1 MASLCCQD
9 TGTAHQYFQFTQAEL
24 MTAFPVVP
32 ELVSPPG
39 VWVDFDRPSGR
50 VLDMNRTVFERAAQA
65 VEWPRLLELLSEHA
79 QSTIGVA
86 RCRALPLSSEL
97 ASVLMRQQETTEMVG
112 LLEGNDPVPA
122 LSFPDIRE
130 QLTRSKKGGVLEAGE
145 LRDCATVLTLMAE
158 VERYAASHQDRIQTL
173 VRTMEPLR
181 VTKSLQGVLKA
192 IEGAIQSDG
201 SMKDTASPE
210 LRRLTHHA
218 LELKHEMRQRLE
230 QILHSRRYEEVL
242 QESYFAQREG
252 RYVVPVKADMR
263 GRIPGIVH
271 DVSASGATVF
281 LEPRELVELNNSI
294 KVADLEVEREVQR
307 ILQELTGLVASK
319 AEAISQGIE
328 VLAECDVIRAK
339 AELSRRL
346 KCSPVV
352 LNEKGRIMLKQARHP
367 LLLIAKEHVLANDIH
382 MDETVRVLVI
392 SGPNTGGKTVT
403 LKIVGL
409 FALMVRAG
417 LHLPCA
423 PESEMAIFTDLH
435 ADIGDAQDLARDLSS
450 FSAHMTQMI
459 HLLSESATG
468 PTSSAP
474 NVQRSLVLLDEPVTS
489 TDPHEGAALAEAL
502 LCRLAELN
510 MKVVATTHYGALKE
524 LAQTSPGFAN
534 ASVEFDVER
543 LAPTYRLFMGIPGG
557 SSALEIAGRLGMDE
571 AVLSDARRRL
581 RSEDRRLENLMADLQ
596 LKQRQLAED
605 TERAQRAKEEAEQAA
620 AEAKGLQ
627 ARMEQ
632 AELVARKGLRKKIGE
647 QFQRARAEVQATV
660 DAVKRE
666 QKLIKAKE
674 TKQRLHELETQVR
687 QELTPSNKV
696 IPFEQLG
703 VGDTVE
709 IAGLGM
715 TGSLLESPQGKK
727 RVRVKVGEGE
737 VLATVSNLIGLAR
750 EPSSAPPPA
759 APSESARRFLTGGGL
774 GLDEQ
779 TVVDVRG
786 QAVDEAL
793 DQVVAALDRTTLSG
807 TPYLRIIHGYGT
819 GRLKSALRE
828 YLKGS
833 PYVVEFRQG
842 DRAEGG
848 DGVTVVKLR

>member
-1 MASLCCQD
+1 M
-9 TGTAHQYFQFTQAEL
+9 HQAVCEQ
-24 MTAFPVVP
+24 
-32 ELVSPPG
+32 
-39 VWVDFDRPSGR
+39 
-50 VLDMNRTVFERAAQA
+50 AAQA
-65 VEWPRLLELLSEHA
+65 VEWPRLLAFLSQQA
-79 QSTIGVA
+79 QSAIGVA
-86 RCRALPLSSEL
+86 RCRILSLSTEL
-97 ASVLMRQQETTEMVG
+97 VGVSLRQQETTEMVS
-112 LLEGNDPVPA
+112 LLEGSDPVPT

-145 LRDCATVLTLMAE
+145 LRDCAIILALMADI
-158 VERYAASHQDRIQTL
+158 ERYAVSHRDEIHAL
-173 VRTMEPLR
+173 ARTVEPLQ
-181 VTKSLQGVLKA
+181 VSKSLQGILKA

-218 LELKHEMRQRLE
+218 GELKHAMRQKLE

-271 DVSASGATVF
+271 DISASGATVF

-294 KVADLEVEREVQR
+294 KMADLEVEREVQR
-307 ILQELTGLVASK
+307 ILRELTSLVAGK
-319 AEAISQGIE
+319 ADAISQGIE
-328 VLAECDVIRAK
+328 VLAEWDVIRAK
-339 AELSRRL
+339 AEVSRRL
-346 KCSPVV
+346 KCSPVL
-352 LNEKGRIMLKQARHP
+352 LNETGRIMLKRARHP
-367 LLLIAKEHVLANDIH
+367 LLLIAKDDVLANDIL
-382 MDETVRVLVI
+382 MDEGVRVLVI

-435 ADIGDAQDLARDLSS
+435 ADIGDAQDLTRDLSS
-450 FSAHMTQMI
+450 FSAHMMQMI
-459 HLLSESATG
+459 QLLSESATG
-468 PTSSAP
+468 LTSSESSI
-474 NVQRSLVLLDEPVTS
+474 QRSLVLLDEPVTS
-489 TDPHEGAALAEAL
+489 TDPQEGAALAEAL

-524 LAQTSPGFAN
+524 LAQTTPGFAN

-557 SSALEIAGRLGMDE
+557 SSALEIAGRLGMDQ
-571 AVLSDARRRL
+571 AILTDARKRL
-581 RSEDRRLENLMADLQ
+581 RREDQRLDELMADLQ
-596 LKQRQLAED
+596 RKQHQLIDDHEKARQA
-605 TERAQRAKEEAEQAA
+605 RQEAEQAA
-620 AEAKGLQ
+620 RDAQVIRAQLEEAQQEARQGL
-627 ARMEQ
+627 
-632 AELVARKGLRKKIGE
+632 KKKLGE

-660 DAVKRE
+660 DALKRD

-674 TKQRLHELETQVR
+674 AKQRLGELEVKTR
-687 QELTPSNKV
+687 QELAPIHDS
-696 IPFEQLG
+696 IPVEQLT
-703 VGDTVE
+703 VGDAVE
-709 IAGLGM
+709 IVGLGM
-715 TGSLLESPQGKK
+715 SGSLLDSPQGKK

-737 VLATVSNLIGLAR
+737 VLASVSSLIGIAR
-750 EPSSAPPPA
+750 ESNAMPAQPVSSA
-759 APSESARRFLTGGGL
+759 SGSRRVSMSHGL

-786 QAVDEAL
+786 QATDEAL
-793 DQVVAALDRTTLSG
+793 DQVIAALDRATLDEA
-807 TPYLRIIHGYGT
+807 PYLRIIHGHGT

-828 YLKGS
+828 YLKDS
-833 PYVVEFRQG
+833 PYVAEFRPG

-848 DGVTVVKLR
+848 DGVTVARIR

>member
-1 MASLCCQD
+1 MS
-9 TGTAHQYFQFTQAEL
+9 TT
-24 MTAFPVVP
+24 
-32 ELVSPPG
+32 VS
-39 VWVDFDRPSGR
+39 
-50 VLDMNRTVFERAAQA
+50 EQAAQA
-65 VEWPRLLELLSEHA
+65 VEWPRVLEFLSQHA
-79 QSTIGVA
+79 QSSIGVA
-86 RCRALPLSSEL
+86 RCRTLALSGEL
-97 ASVLMRQQETTEMVG
+97 ASASLRQQETAEVVG
-112 LLEGNDPVPA
+112 LLGGNDPLPA

-130 QLTRSKKGGVLEAGE
+130 QLTRSHKGGVLEAGE
-145 LRDCATVLTLMAE
+145 LRDCTIVLTVMAE
-158 VERYAASHQDRIQTL
+158 VERYAESHQSEIQAL
-173 VRTMEPLR
+173 IRVLEPLHA
-181 VTKSLQGVLKA
+181 TKSLNGVLRA
-192 IEGAIQSDG
+192 IEGAIQPDG

-218 LELKHEMRQRLE
+218 QELKHEMRQKLE
-230 QILHSRRYEEVL
+230 QILQSKRYEDVL

-252 RYVVPVKADMR
+252 RYVVPIKTDMR

-294 KVADLEVEREVQR
+294 KVADLEVEREVHR
-307 ILQELTGLVASK
+307 ILRDLTSLVASK
-319 AEAISQGIE
+319 ADEISRGIE
-328 VLAECDVIRAK
+328 VLAECDVIKAK
-339 AELSRRL
+339 AEMSRRL

-352 LNEKGRIMLKQARHP
+352 LNEKGRVILKQARHP
-367 LLLIAKEHVLANDIH
+367 LLLIAKDHVLANDIH

-423 PESEMAIFTDLH
+423 PDSEMAMFTDLY
-435 ADIGDAQDLARDLSS
+435 ADIGDAQDLSRDLSS

-459 HLLSESATG
+459 RLLTESATS
-468 PTSSAP
+468 PTSNEASLP
-474 NVQRSLVLLDEPVTS
+474 RSLVLLDEPVTS

-510 MKVVATTHYGALKE
+510 MKVVATTHYGTLKE
-524 LAQTSPGFAN
+524 LAQTTPGFAN

-557 SSALEIAGRLGMDE
+557 SSALEIAGRLGMDHSI
-571 AVLSDARRRL
+571 LIDARKRL
-581 RSEDRRLENLMADLQ
+581 RREDHRLDALMADLQ
-596 LKQRQLAED
+596 RKQHQLIEDSEKARQA
-605 TERAQRAKEEAEQAA
+605 RHEAEQAA
-620 AEAKGLQ
+620 RDAQALRAQLEEAHQEARRGL
-627 ARMEQ
+627 
-632 AELVARKGLRKKIGE
+632 KKKLGE

-660 DAVKRE
+660 DSLKRE

-674 TKQRLHELETQVR
+674 VKQRLQDLEAQTSH
-687 QELTPSNKV
+687 ELTPPGKA
-696 IPFEQLG
+696 IPVEQLG

-715 TGSLLESPQGKK
+715 TGSLLETPQGKK

-737 VLATVSNLIGLAR
+737 ILATVSNIVGITR
-750 EPSSAPPPA
+750 EPGAVPAQPTSSVTSP
-759 APSESARRFLTGGGL
+759 RRASTSNGL

-786 QAVDEAL
+786 QAADEAL
-793 DQVVAALDRTTLSG
+793 EQVVAALDRATLSG
-807 TPYLRIIHGYGT
+807 TPHLRIIHGHGT
-819 GRLKSALRE
+819 GRLKSVLRE
-828 YLKGS
+828 YLKDS
-833 PYVVEFRQG
+833 PYVAEFRAG

-848 DGVTVVKLR
+848 DGVTVVRIR